1 MKTQLMPRRNWAIGF
16 WDCFGYTDRKGDNK
30 FVPYFFPMSLFGTC
44 CMVGRVH
51 TLISDEEEV
60 MFGMGNAGLCR
71 CCLTCIPSLIGPFGG
86 CILFSLIEPCQRSSV
101 ITKYSVEEEFIVPTS
116 LSCCNSCATS
126 CFYPCSYYQMFVS
139 MQEWEDEEKNHIPQG
154 SRRSHHSNSTINT
167 GPKIYRVFLP
177 TNSVPGKKIEIF
189 LPEADRLVEVVVP
202 SNLPNPIPTGTY
214 IDVSL

>member
-1 MKTQLMPRRNWAIGF
+1 MCYQVKIATW
-16 WDCFGYTDRKGDNK
+16 
-30 FVPYFFPMSLFGTC
+30 
-44 CMVGRVH
+44 MV
-51 TLISDEEEV
+51 
-60 MFGMGNAGLCR
+60 
-71 CCLTCIPSLIGPFGG
+71 SLIQPFNKDTYQH
-86 CILFSLIEPCQRSSV
+86 SDSTSSS
-101 ITKYSVEEEFIVPTS
+101 KYIWKQG
-116 LSCCNSCATS
+116 
-126 CFYPCSYYQMFVS
+126 FYPCSYYQMFVS

>member
-1 MKTQLMPRRNWAIGF
+1 
-16 WDCFGYTDRKGDNK
+16 
-30 FVPYFFPMSLFGTC
+30 
-44 CMVGRVH
+44 
-51 TLISDEEEV
+51 
-60 MFGMGNAGLCR
+60 
-71 CCLTCIPSLIGPFGG
+71 
-86 CILFSLIEPCQRSSV
+86 
-101 ITKYSVEEEFIVPTS
+101 
-116 LSCCNSCATS
+116 
-126 CFYPCSYYQMFVS
+126 